1 MLFRSSRILIR
12 VQFPESYLAFV
23 ILSEPIDDRGD
34 QTTGPAPRGP
44 AVHKYQ
50 RVFGNERVEARVVY
64 FYGRVRRI
72 SHNDLRTTSLP
83 VRYMPDSERMCRAS
97 DFYPSR
103 KILQVH
109 LSLQPHPFQSRGSE
123 DSKHSPVFLGIFL
136 WSSGLSPHS
145 KRISD
150 PWRCL

>member
-1 MLFRSSRILIR
+1 MRDIVLYLYTICLDNGRYI
-12 VQFPESYLAFV
+12 PELLGKLYLYF
-23 ILSEPIDDRGD
+23 LPKREKRLDLCR
-34 QTTGPAPRGP
+34 
-44 AVHKYQ
+44 
-50 RVFGNERVEARVVY
+50 NLY

-145 KRISD
+145 KHISD
-150 PWRCL
+150 PWRRW